1 MGVIEPKLFSKYH
14 VYKSKISDGFH
25 LHSWCV
31 YEKIGA
37 RPKQTRSSVVGK
49 APISTNSVTDR
60 LDGLIG

>member
-14 VYKSKISDGFH
+14 VYKSKISDRFH

-49 APISTNSVTDR
+49 APISTNSVTDG
-60 LDGLIG
+60 LDVLIG